1 MSSSQLFFFLILF
14 SAIHRTTSVQ
24 TCPVS
29 CGATGPESW
38 IRFPFRR
45 DDQALRCGYPG
56 FELSCN
62 NGSQTILHLPI
73 TGSFLVENINYKS
86 QTILI
91 NDPDYC
97 LPKRFTRSFTLS
109 GTPFEPWNPVELTFY
124 NCSSGNALPTV
135 FGSRVI
141 SCMSGGNFTVVAVPT
156 YRYNESGPSTGSC
169 SEINTVVVPAFLP
182 SWSGL
187 EQGVQLKWNVPDCRS
202 CEERGGSCGF
212 KNDKG
217 PDLDIGCTGRPSS
230 GLPTS
235 AKYGIIIGVAIPGLL
250 CFIEIAHYLCSRAR
264 DYYYQGRHFDVTTI
278 TPQSAVIVTGLKE
291 PTIES
296 YPKTLLGEGRR
307 LPKPNDNTCS
317 ICLCEYQPKEILRT
331 ILVCNHYFHI
341 TCIDE
346 WLRLNATC
354 PVCRNTPEGS
364 AIVTPST

>member
-1 MSSSQLFFFLILF
+1 MSSSQQLFFFLILF

-24 TCPVS
+24 TCPFS
-29 CGATGPESW
+29 CGAPGPESW

-62 NGSQTILHLPI
+62 NRSQTILHLPNM
-73 TGSFLVENINYKS
+73 GSFLVENINYKL
-86 QTILI
+86 QTIRI

-135 FGSRVI
+135 SGLRVI
-141 SCMSGGNFTVVAVPT
+141 SCMSGGNFTVVAVPKH
-156 YRYNESGPSTGSC
+156 RYNESGPSTGSC

-212 KNDKG
+212 KNDKD
-217 PDLDIGCTGRPSS
+217 PDLNIGCTDRPSS

-278 TPQSAVIVTGLKE
+278 TPQSTVI
-291 PTIES
+291 
-296 YPKTLLGEGRR
+296 
-307 LPKPNDNTCS
+307 PNDNTCS
-317 ICLCEYQPKEILRT
+317 ICLCEYQPKEVLRT
-331 ILVCNHYFHI
+331 VPECNHYFHV

-364 AIVTPST
+364 AIVSPSTSTSSSSSSLLSP

>member
-45 DDQALRCGYPG
+45 DDQAPRCGYPG

-62 NGSQTILHLPI
+62 NGSQTILHLPNM
-73 TGSFLVENINYKS
+73 GSFLVENINYKS

-109 GTPFEPWNPVELTFY
+109 GTPFEPWNPVEFTFY

-169 SEINTVVVPAFLP
+169 SEINKVVVPAFLP

-187 EQGVQLKWNVPDCRS
+187 EQGAQLKWNVPDFRS

-278 TPQSAVIVTGLKE
+278 TPQSTVIVTGLKE

-296 YPKTLLGEGRR
+296 YPKTLLGESR

-331 ILVCNHYFHI
+331 ILECNHYFHI